1 MIESAYEILKI
12 ARDATPEEARK
23 AFVRNVRRYP
33 PEGFPEKFMEISGAY
48 RRICLDD
55 AFLSEFS
62 ETTLH
67 DKDGVSL
74 AGFLWGDKRELRE
87 IKDAAFAGLSS
98 LIGAEAVSEMI
109 DGLLSE
115 VDVTKIDWRGIS
127 DE

>member
-1 MIESAYEILKI
+1 MIESAYDILKI
-12 ARDATPEEARK
+12 ARDATPEDARK

-33 PEGFPEKFMEISGAY
+33 PEGFPEKFMEINGAY

-62 ETTLH
+62 EAMLN

-87 IKDAAFAGLSS
+87 IGDAGFAGLSS
-98 LIGAEAVSEMI
+98 LVDADAVSQMI
-109 DGLLSE
+109 DDLLSD
-115 VDVTKIDWRGIS
+115 VDIAKIEWRGIA